1 MLVLRTR
8 RRTIWGTRR
17 QLIVTGMGTGLAP
30 PPHQRTISAIRQ
42 RPTETVTETPSAHRR
57 LPQITWVTQ
66 PPFIVTDMET
76 GLAQTGRIR
85 TTWGI
90 RTPPILTL
98 TAIRGAVRQ
107 LRRIIW
113 AIPPRTT
120 RISMVIREAH
130 PPHRQIISATGTPSS
145 AATIAIPQFGVGKFG
160 NGII

>member
-1 MLVLRTR
+1 
-8 RRTIWGTRR
+8 
-17 QLIVTGMGTGLAP
+17 MGTGLAP
-30 PPHQRTISAIRQ
+30 PPHRRTISAIRQ

-57 LPQITWVTQ
+57 LRQTTWGTQ
-66 PPFIVTDMET
+66 PPFIVTGTET

-98 TAIRGAVRQ
+98 MAIRRVVRR

-120 RISMVIREAH
+120 RTSMVIREAH
-130 PPHRQIISATGTPSS
+130 PPHRLTISEIGTPSS
-145 AATIAIPQFGVGKFG
+145 AATIAIQRSGLGRNTLIYDNFKKEKSK
-160 NGII
+160 

>member
-1 MLVLRTR
+1 
-8 RRTIWGTRR
+8 
-17 QLIVTGMGTGLAP
+17 MGTGLAP

-57 LPQITWVTQ
+57 LPQTTWVTQ
-66 PPFIVTDMET
+66 PPFIVTGMET
-76 GLAQTGRIR
+76 GQAQTGRIR

-98 TAIRGAVRQ
+98 TAIRGAVRR

-120 RISMVIREAH
+120 RTSMVIREAH
-130 PPHRQIISATGTPSS
+130 PPHQLTILEIGTPSS
-145 AATIAIPQFGVGKFG
+145 AATIAIPRSGVGRNTLICK
-160 NGII
+160 IYKKKIAK